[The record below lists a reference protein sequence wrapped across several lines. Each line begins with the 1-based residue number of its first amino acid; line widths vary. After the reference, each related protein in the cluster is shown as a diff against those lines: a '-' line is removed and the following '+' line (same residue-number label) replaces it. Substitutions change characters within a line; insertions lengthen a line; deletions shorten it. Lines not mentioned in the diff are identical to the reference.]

1 MKKYLLIILLLP
13 TVIFSQEITINL
25 SIEWKDD
32 LNENVISFNKSQ
44 NSFKPY
50 LKITYKNLSDKNLYF
65 FKYNVNDQYN
75 NPKIVSFCQ
84 NIEESLFSDLDSINF
99 NNNHKTR
106 IKLGDLFLYS
116 FNDDPFSDISECND
130 VMNYLEKYYFEIW
143 MIEEY
148 GEFYKNEFYI
158 NSEKIF
164 KKYLTITKEPISDI
178 TTLSRNLISNEL
190 SEYFVFLKRG
200 EEYIEFVNIEGFEK
214 IGGGYIF
221 ELEKTERMD
230 YKIVKS
236 DNQDYN
242 IVGTQWKKIYYPKV
256 IDSYHLF
263 SGIIHSNSICIQF

>member
-106 IKLGDLFLYS
+106 IKLGDHFLYS
-116 FNDDPFSDISECND
+116 FNDDPYSNISECND
-130 VMNYLEKYYFEIW
+130 VMNYIEKYYFEIW

-148 GEFYKNEFYI
+148 GEFYKNKFYI

-178 TTLSRNLISNEL
+178 TTLSGNLISNEL
-190 SEYFVFLKRG
+190 SEYFVFLKKG
-200 EEYIEFVNIEGFEK
+200 KEFIEFVNLEGFEK
-214 IGGGYIF
+214 IGGSYIF
-221 ELEKTERMD
+221 ELEKTERID
-230 YKIVKS
+230 YKIMKS

-242 IVGTQWKKIYYPKV
+242 IAGTQWKKIYYPKV

-263 SGIIHSNSICIQF
+263 IGKVLTNSIYVEF